1 MAMRAQDLAVY
12 TTALR
17 DGTLLSEAMRAEMFT
32 CSSHR
37 LPFALCVFV
46 DHAKPKPQSLK
57 GAAGWTDN
65 PPESD
70 VIGDD
75 GSGAGKRSS
84 LKESGT
90 QYCHGISRS
99 LESGA
104 GLGPSYGHGG
114 GTLGFSSRMLWLE
127 EADCVLAVMTN
138 VGGAS
143 PASPDLSAALQL
155 AVRELYS

>member
-1 MAMRAQDLAVY
+1 M
-12 TTALR
+12 
-17 DGTLLSEAMRAEMFT
+17 
-32 CSSHR
+32 
-37 LPFALCVFV
+37 
-46 DHAKPKPQSLK
+46 
-57 GAAGWTDN
+57 
-65 PPESD
+65 
-70 VIGDD
+70 IGDD

-143 PASPDLSAALQL
+143 PPLRTRLLFWQFES
-155 AVRELYS
+155 

>member
-1 MAMRAQDLAVY
+1 M
-12 TTALR
+12 
-17 DGTLLSEAMRAEMFT
+17 
-32 CSSHR
+32 
-37 LPFALCVFV
+37 
-46 DHAKPKPQSLK
+46 
-57 GAAGWTDN
+57 
-65 PPESD
+65 
-70 VIGDD
+70 IGDD

-127 EADCVLAVMTN
+127 ETDCVLAVMTN

-143 PASPDLSAALQL
+143 PPSPDLPAAL
-155 AVRELYS
+155 AVRELANVESFLAGMHSGFGGATPWGLFMGSVLMPALRVYLGEGAPKL

>member
-1 MAMRAQDLAVY
+1 
-12 TTALR
+12 
-17 DGTLLSEAMRAEMFT
+17 MFVLFSFSLCIFFRPT
-32 CSSHR
+32 KPSSH
-37 LPFALCVFV
+37 
-46 DHAKPKPQSLK
+46 K
-57 GAAGWTDN
+57 GAVGWADN

-143 PASPDLSAALQL
+143 PPLPTRLL
-155 AVRELYS
+155 L